1 MITKTMTCRDR
12 KRGFRTKR
20 IALTLPLIA
29 TLAFP
34 GTAAAAPSVT
44 PNGWTGA
51 CNMLTGLIN
60 GGLANAFAN
69 ENPNGWDGKWGAVF
83 QTTGNTE
90 SDGCK

>member
-1 MITKTMTCRDR
+1 MITKTMTWRDR
-12 KRGFRTKR
+12 KRGSRTKR

-60 GGLANAFAN
+60 GGLANAFVN

-90 SDGCK
+90 GDGCK